1 MMNMEPN
8 PLNNKDIAWL
18 IMTALVHLEILIWLM
33 SNILIDVVF
42 IHDIIGRCLVFVV
55 SGILSIIYSRYFRD
69 KVLPFLS

>member
-1 MMNMEPN
+1 MNMEPN

-18 IMTALVHLEILIWLM
+18 IMAALVYLEILIWLM

-42 IHDIIGRCLVFVV
+42 IHDIIGRCLVFVG